1 MLVRCPDC
9 HEMAEA
15 IVVDN
20 GIGSY
25 EFWGQ
30 KCFQSSP
37 EVVSNCCE
45 APLEITPFELKEE
58 EEIICSYQKEKERK
72 NLNNNT

>member
-1 MLVRCPDC
+1 MIVRCPDC

-20 GIGSY
+20 GIGAY
-25 EFWGQ
+25 EYWGARCIDSQ
-30 KCFQSSP
+30 P

-45 APLEITPFELKEE
+45 AFIPDVDIDEVRGEPDYD
-58 EEIICSYQKEKERK
+58 C
-72 NLNNNT
+72 